1 MDWMGRNNPVDGE
14 PELAGEN
21 ADDLKASVHPLQPR
35 LLSTS
40 PSGAPLGIGWTEGG
54 RKMNL
59 VLDELTAASPQAD
72 SACSLE
78 NYLALPD
85 HSMDSRIAE
94 ARARLGATT
103 ILLGHHYQRDEVIRF
118 ADFTGD
124 SYKLS
129 KIAAE
134 TDAQYIVFC
143 GVHFMAESAD
153 VLGRDGQQ
161 VILPDLNAGCSMADM
176 AEISQV
182 EACWEALERLGLTD
196 GLIPLTYMNST
207 AAIKAFCGERGGLV
221 CTSSNARAAFVWAFA
236 RGTRILFL
244 PDQHLGRN
252 TGFAMGISLDE
263 MAVWDPW
270 ALQGGQSK
278 ATLAAS
284 RIVLWKGHCAVHQ
297 RFLPGHVDTVR
308 AKYPG
313 IQVIVHPECRW
324 EVCQKADALGST
336 ERLIKIVED
345 APTGSMFAIGT
356 EIHLVNRLARRFAA
370 EGKRIITL
378 DDTGCLCTTM
388 YRISPQH
395 LAWALENLIEGRVV
409 NRIQVR
415 ANVKH
420 WARVALDRMLEVG

>member
-1 MDWMGRNNPVDGE
+1 MD
-14 PELAGEN
+14 A
-21 ADDLKASVHPLQPR
+21 
-35 LLSTS
+35 
-40 PSGAPLGIGWTEGG
+40 
-54 RKMNL
+54 
-59 VLDELTAASPQAD
+59 
-72 SACSLE
+72 
-78 NYLALPD
+78 
-85 HSMDSRIAE
+85 RIAV
-94 ARARLGATT
+94 ARAKLGATT

-129 KIAAE
+129 RIAAE
-134 TDAQYIVFC
+134 TDARYIVFC

-153 VLGRDGQQ
+153 ILGRTGQQ

-182 EACWEALERLGLTD
+182 EACWEALEHLGLAQDT
-196 GLIPLTYMNST
+196 IPLTYMNST

-221 CTSSNARAAFVWAFA
+221 CTSSNAGAAFAWAYA
-236 RGTRILFL
+236 RGKRILFL

-252 TGFAMGISLDE
+252 TGYAMGIPLDQ
-263 MAVWDPW
+263 MVVWDPW
-270 ALQGGQSK
+270 ALQIGKSQGGQTSER
-278 ATLAAS
+278 LAAS
-284 RIVLWKGHCAVHQ
+284 RILLWKGHCAVHQ
-297 RFLPGHVDTVR
+297 RFLPSHVDQVR

-324 EVCQKADALGST
+324 EVCQQADALGST

-345 APTGSMFAIGT
+345 APEGQIFAVGT
-356 EIHLVNRLARRFAA
+356 EIHLVNRMARRFASQ
-370 EGKRIITL
+370 GKRVITL

-395 LAWALENLIEGRVV
+395 LAWALENLVAGRVV

-415 ANVKH
+415 PGVKH
-420 WARVALDRMLEVG
+420 WAKVALDRMLETANS